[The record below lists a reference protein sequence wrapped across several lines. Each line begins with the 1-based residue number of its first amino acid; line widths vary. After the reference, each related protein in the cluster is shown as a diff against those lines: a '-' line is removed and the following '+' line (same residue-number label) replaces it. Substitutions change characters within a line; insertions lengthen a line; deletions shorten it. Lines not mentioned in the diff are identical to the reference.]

1 MSEIRVTNV
10 LGENG
15 NSPVNFTK
23 GINMSGIVT
32 ATSFVPTV
40 GQLSHRNII
49 INGACNIAQRGV
61 SATSVS
67 GQYKTVDRFSVNYG
81 GEDEDPTEAQHTLS
95 TSDTPYTLGFRKS
108 FHITNGNQTSGAG
121 AADYVQPQYKIE
133 AQDIANSGW
142 NYTDSNSFITL
153 SFWVKASVAG
163 DYTLNMNTH
172 DGTPYRYL
180 MEYSLLANTWKHVV
194 FKIPGNSNLTVN
206 NDNGLGLQIMWYPF
220 LGSNYIQAD
229 QENNWYASSNGKY
242 GTVSTTN
249 WWTTNDATWE
259 ITGVQ
264 LEVGD
269 TATTFE
275 HRSHGDELQ
284 RCQRYCVVYGG
295 SGSRHLGTASAYNST
310 NLNLSIHLPVSMR
323 DTPNTSTVTTGGN
336 WLQSYVGASGNNS
349 NATISIADMD
359 EDHHTIRVYLQNAH
373 SGLSAGQALWIH
385 TLANAKLIL
394 SAEL

>member
-1 MSEIRVTNV
+1 MSTLNVDNLKTLSGNGIDAEIVSI
-10 LGENG
+10 GG
-15 NSPVNFTK
+15 
-23 GINMSGIVT
+23 
-32 ATSFVPTV
+32 
-40 GQLSHRNII
+40 GQLSHRNKI

-67 GQYKTVDRFSVNYG
+67 GQYKTVDRFSVNYS

>member
-1 MSEIRVTNV
+1 M
-10 LGENG
+10 
-15 NSPVNFTK
+15 
-23 GINMSGIVT
+23 
-32 ATSFVPTV
+32 TV
-40 GQLSHRNII
+40 
-49 INGACNIAQRGV
+49 AQRG
-61 SATSVS
+61 TSS
-67 GQYKTVDRFSVNYG
+67 TGDNYKTVDRFAQWENTV
-81 GEDEDPTEAQHTLS
+81 DEACTQAQADVSSGT
-95 TSDTPYTLGFRKS
+95 TPYTLGFRKS
-108 FHITNGNQTSGAG
+108 YKITNGNQTSGAQAG
-121 AADYVQPQYKIE
+121 SRIFTSYTVE